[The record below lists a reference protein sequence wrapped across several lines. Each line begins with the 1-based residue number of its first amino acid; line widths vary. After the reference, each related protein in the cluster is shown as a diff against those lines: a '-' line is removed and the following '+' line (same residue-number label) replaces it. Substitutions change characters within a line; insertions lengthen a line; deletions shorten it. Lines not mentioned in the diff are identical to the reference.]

1 LIARVAK
8 ADPSLAD
15 DLQREVEVLGSRR
28 PFGLNF
34 ERHVPE
40 SIELPNRKVRLGD
53 KVVFREEQDQGRHIW
68 TVLGISGKGEMRVA
82 KLLEEESSG
91 ERKTITASLGDLVVI
106 AEFRDPI
113 YPGLRS
119 TGAVEQGTDKPFHTV
134 INGENYHVIQALNF
148 VCRGQVDCI
157 YIDPPYNSGARD
169 WKYNNDYV
177 DAEDA
182 YRHSKWLAMLERR
195 LRLAR
200 ELLNPNDS
208 VLIVTIDE
216 KEYLRLGLL
225 LEQIFVDARIQMVSV
240 QINPAA
246 VARAGYFG
254 RADEYYF
261 FVMIGEAGVQPM
273 SLGAEWITAKGRT
286 HRGQIRWDLLRKS
299 GSSPTRDGHPE
310 TFYPLH
316 ATADCGSILRVGE
329 PIGEKTARKTIEPG
343 PGETLL
349 WPIRDDGSEGRWR
362 VGPRMAS
369 ELLAN
374 GFLKVGRPKG
384 ERTPVYY
391 LATGERKKI
400 ASGIYEVTGRA
411 EDGSVITKDLESVE
425 RVSVPGTQWR
435 IGSHDST
442 QYGSRLLRAF
452 LPNRKF
458 PFPKSLFA
466 VEDALRF
473 FVGDKPEALILD
485 FFAGSGTTAHAVIR
499 LNKQDG
505 GQRRSIMVTN
515 NEVSAEEAAELRAQ
529 GLSPGDPEWEK
540 LGICEHITKPRI
552 RAVITGETPEGEPIK
567 GEYKFGDEFP
577 IPEGFA
583 ENAEFFDLTYEDPE
597 QVRYGLGFDAISPLL
612 WMRAGATGP
621 RVEDSDQPLAFA
633 DTYAILFDLDH
644 AAAFV
649 AAVREEHSLRV
660 VYIVSDDE
668 ARFQIIVAQLPPG
681 LETVRLYA
689 AYLESFK
696 VQVGA

>member
-1 LIARVAK
+1 MRSAELLGE
-8 ADPSLAD
+8 ADTGKKETVTAPLA
-15 DLQREVEVLGSRR
+15 E
-28 PFGLNF
+28 
-34 ERHVPE
+34 
-40 SIELPNRKVRLGD
+40 
-53 KVVFREEQDQGRHIW
+53 
-68 TVLGISGKGEMRVA
+68 
-82 KLLEEESSG
+82 
-91 ERKTITASLGDLVVI
+91 LVVI

-119 TGAVEQGTDKPFHTV
+119 TGVVDQGADKPFHTV
-134 INGENYHVIQALNF
+134 INGENYHVIQALSF
-148 VCRGQVDCI
+148 ACRGQVDCI

-200 ELLNPNDS
+200 ELLNPDDS

-246 VARAGYFG
+246 VARTGYFG

-261 FVMIGEAGVQPM
+261 FVMIGKAGVQPM
-273 SLGAEWITAKGRT
+273 NLGAEWITTKGRT

-316 ATADCGSILRVGE
+316 ATADCGSILRVGN
-329 PIGEKTARKTIEPG
+329 PIGENSPRATIEPD

-362 VGPRMAS
+362 VGPRVAS

-374 GFLKVGRPKG
+374 GFLKLGRPKG

-411 EDGSVITKDLESVE
+411 DDGSVITKDLESQE
-425 RVSVPGTQWR
+425 RFSVPGTQWR

-452 LPNRKF
+452 LPGRRF
-458 PFPKSLFA
+458 PFPKSLYA

-485 FFAGSGTTAHAVIR
+485 FFAGSGTTAHAVAR

-505 GQRRSIMVTN
+505 GQRRSIMITN
-515 NEVSAEEAAELRAQ
+515 NEVSAEEALELRGQ
-529 GLSPGDPEWEK
+529 GLSPGDPDWEK

-552 RAVITGETPEGEPIK
+552 RAAITGETPEGQPIK
-567 GEYKFGDEFP
+567 GEYKFVDEFP
-577 IPEGFA
+577 MAEGFA

-597 QVRYGLGFDAISPLL
+597 RVRYGLCFDAISPLL
-612 WMRAGATGP
+612 WLRAGAAGI
-621 RVEDSDQPLAFA
+621 RVEASDQPFVLADA
-633 DTYAILFDLDH
+633 YAILFDLDN

-649 AAVREEHSLRV
+649 AAVREAQSLRI

-668 ARFQIIVAQLPPG
+668 AQFQIIAAQLPSRF
-681 LETVRLYA
+681 EAVRLYA
-689 AYLESFK
+689 AYLEGFK
-696 VQVGA
+696 VQAGA